1 MMNGV
6 YIDDDELTDEQKIM
20 AAANITETGGVQI
33 STEKPPAVK
42 PKEAPVVDNK
52 KTKIFLYE
60 RGECSFVTKVR
71 NAERLGASLVVVIDN
86 KQEMLE
92 KAVMG
97 DDGTGAGIRVPSM
110 MIGLEDGQKLIEFAK
125 KDATA
130 TLSAEFTPPNI

>member
-1 MMNGV
+1 M
-6 YIDDDELTDEQKIM
+6 
-20 AAANITETGGVQI
+20 
-33 STEKPPAVK
+33 
-42 PKEAPVVDNK
+42 
-52 KTKIFLYE
+52 
-60 RGECSFVTKVR
+60 
-71 NAERLGASLVVVIDN
+71 VVIDN